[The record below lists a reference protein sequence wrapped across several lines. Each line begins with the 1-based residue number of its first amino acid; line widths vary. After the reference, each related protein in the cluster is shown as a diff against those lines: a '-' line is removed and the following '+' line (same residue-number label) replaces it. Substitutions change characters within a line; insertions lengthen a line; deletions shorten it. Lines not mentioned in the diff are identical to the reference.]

1 MSTEERSLTAA
12 WLVLAGLVVVAFGLG
27 LYSPFTY
34 DDKVEV
40 IGNQTVRAAQD
51 WQSILSYNWARP
63 LVLASYAMN
72 YQQNGMDPFGYHL
85 FDLMLQVANAGLA
98 LLVVTEMLRVIGH
111 PKPLSIAFF
120 AAAFWSVHPLATE
133 SVVYVTGRSEQLLGF
148 FVLYG
153 LWLWTRWLRLGGWLL
168 FVGAWAAVIGAGL
181 CKESAAVLPA
191 AYFSVDYLLR
201 PTDSERPSRWA
212 VFSPG
217 AILLA
222 AFLGARWAIEGT
234 LGHPNPQRAL
244 DTQFFTQAEV
254 TWRYISMSVL
264 PTGQSIFH
272 DFPETGPTPRSMAAV
287 GGLLTL
293 GIYSWRKRKS
303 DPIPVLGFTLFV
315 LFLAP
320 TFWVPLKET
329 MAEHR
334 TYLSLL
340 GASLMASWG
349 IAAFRAPIQ
358 RSVGT
363 VVLAGLLLA
372 CILRTQTWSTEVSL
386 WADAASKAPQS
397 AEAQYGHGEAQFYA
411 SGDLTLPE
419 AEREALDAVA
429 AYQKAVEIDPE
440 YLAAWNKLGIAH
452 AQQGENLAAIAAW
465 QALLSLDQEH
475 CKAHTNLGKTFVTM
489 GQTMEGLREL
499 ESAVAYCPNH
509 APPHYFLGLLYQDQL
524 SDPDKA
530 IFHFQRLLGLDPDFG
545 CPFGK
550 EIEGQMC
557 VAEEVRGRLN
567 SLTW

>member
-1 MSTEERSLTAA
+1 MSPEDRRLTAA
-12 WLVLAGLVVVAFGLG
+12 WLVLAGLVVLAFGLG
-27 LYSPFTY
+27 LNSPFTY

-51 WQSILSYNWARP
+51 WQSIFSYNWARP
-63 LVLASYAMN
+63 IVLASYAMN
-72 YQQNGMDPFGYHL
+72 YQQSGMDPLGYHL
-85 FDLMLQVANAGLA
+85 FDLALQVANAGLA
-98 LLVVTEMLRVIGH
+98 LLVITEFLRLSGH
-111 PKPLSIAFF
+111 PKPLVIAFF
-120 AAAFWSVHPLATE
+120 GAAFWAIHPLATE

-153 LWLWTRWLRLGGWLL
+153 LWLWTRWLRLGGALL
-168 FVGAWAAVIGAGL
+168 FLGAWASVIGAGL

-191 AYFSVDYLLR
+191 AYFAVDFLLR
-201 PTDSERPSRWA
+201 PAQSERTSRWA
-212 VFSPG
+212 VFLPG
-217 AILLA
+217 VLLLT
-222 AFLGARWAIEGT
+222 AFLGARWILEGT
-234 LGHPNPQRAL
+234 LGHPNPQRSMEAQL
-244 DTQFFTQAEV
+244 FTQVEV
-254 TWRYISMSVL
+254 TWKYIGLTFL
-264 PTGQSIFH
+264 PLGQSIFH
-272 DFPETGPTPRSMAAV
+272 DYPESGPSLRSFSAMAGLMVLAV
-287 GGLLTL
+287 
-293 GIYSWRKRKS
+293 YAWRKRRS
-303 DPIPVLGFTLFV
+303 DPIPVLGFALFV

-340 GASLMASWG
+340 GASLMVAWGLSAFRPPVQRAAG
-349 IAAFRAPIQ
+349 IALL
-358 RSVGT
+358 G
-363 VVLAGLLLA
+363 GLLVA
-372 CILRTQTWSTEVSL
+372 CMLRTHTWATEVSL
-386 WADAASKAPQS
+386 WADAAAKAPHS
-397 AEAQYGHGEAQFYA
+397 AEAHYGHGEAQFYA
-411 SGDLTLPE
+411 SGDPNLPE

-429 AYQKAVEIDPE
+429 AYKNAVELDPD

-452 AQQGENLAAIAAW
+452 AQKGENLAAIGAW
-465 QALLSLDQEH
+465 QALLSIDQEH
-475 CKAHTNLGKTFVTM
+475 CKAHTNLGKTFVTI

-509 APPHYFLGLLYQDQL
+509 APPHYFLGLLYQDHL

-557 VAEEVRGRLN
+557 VAEEVRGRLD